1 MLRLCT
7 IVAITIFAT
16 NPSNAFST
24 GSYAAR
30 ATNAPIVSFV
40 AARNHSPNLGRAAIV
55 RRCSDEA
62 APYRSET
69 TYGHYGSAIYR
80 ACMARHGE
88 HE

>member
-7 IVAITIFAT
+7 ITAIAMFAVS
-16 NPSNAFST
+16 PSTAFSV
-24 GSYAAR
+24 GSYASR
-30 ATNAPIVSFV
+30 ATGSPIVSLA
-40 AARNHSPNLGRAAIV
+40 AARNHTPNVGRAAIV
-55 RRCSDEA
+55 RRGSDEA